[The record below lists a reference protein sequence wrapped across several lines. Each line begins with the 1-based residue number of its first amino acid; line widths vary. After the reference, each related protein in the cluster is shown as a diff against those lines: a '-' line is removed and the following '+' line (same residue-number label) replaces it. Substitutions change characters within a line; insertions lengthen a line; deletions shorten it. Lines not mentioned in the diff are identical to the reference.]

1 MEKPLAYDDCNCF
14 AVRQA
19 ARYMTQLYERHL
31 LPVGLTAA
39 QFTLLAKL
47 SRRPQGWTMVE
58 LADSMVME
66 RTTLVRAMKP
76 LQRDGLIVTGTA
88 EQSSRAH
95 VLTLS
100 DAGHERYGAA
110 RALWREAQAE
120 FEKSY
125 GANRAK
131 ALRTELFA
139 VSRP

>member
-1 MEKPLAYDDCNCF
+1 MEKPLSYDDCNCF

-19 ARYMTQLYERHL
+19 ARYVTQLYERHL

-39 QFTLLAKL
+39 QFTLLARL
-47 SRRPQGWTMVE
+47 SRRAEGWTMAE
-58 LADSMVME
+58 LAEAMVMD

-88 EQSSRAH
+88 EQSSRTH
-95 VLTLS
+95 VFTLS
-100 DAGHERYGAA
+100 DAGRERYQTA
-110 RALWREAQAE
+110 RVLWRQAQAE

-125 GANRAK
+125 GASRAK

-139 VSRP
+139 VSAP